1 MGEAEIVLGMEDVA
15 RELAACAR
23 GWEPDAR
30 LLGNVRAADVAIVA
44 DAYPALLARL
54 RDAERERDEARNGKA
69 GIDDILQTLHAQ
81 VAEMCAFAGAS
92 PDAPQDSWTLRDRL
106 VVLVRERTRDDHDYV
121 VACRERDEARAALIQ
136 AQEDH
141 RAAVEGLETYEE
153 RIGDIADHVLGLVAP
168 DVPSII
174 KLDAIERRCGEE
186 RIAAR
191 RAEARVAELEAEAEW
206 KGEQRKHRPFCAT
219 QDDTLRADVARLR
232 AQLAE
237 AREVLQS
244 VEWDSLRWDALTG
257 REQGGYCVVCGG
269 EDPRLDGTGHAP
281 DCRLAAALENS

>member
-191 RAEARVAELEAEAEW
+191 RAE
-206 KGEQRKHRPFCAT
+206 
-219 QDDTLRADVARLR
+219 
-232 AQLAE
+232 E
-237 AREVLQS
+237 AREVLRS

>member
-54 RDAERERDEARNGKA
+54 RDAERELDEARNGKA
-69 GIDDILQTLHAQ
+69 GINDILQTLHAQ

-121 VACRERDEARAALIQ
+121 VACRERDEARAALIR

-141 RAAVEGLETYEE
+141 RAVVEALETYEE
-153 RIGDIADHVLGLVAP
+153 RIGDIADHVLGLV
-168 DVPSII
+168 PSGTPTVV

-191 RAEARVAELEAEAEW
+191 QAEARVAELKGIVSDYEELHDPLIAIADAAEAL
-206 KGEQRKHRPFCAT
+206 RDAT
-219 QDDTLRADVARLR
+219 RARLTG
-232 AQLAE
+232 A
-237 AREVLQS
+237 
-244 VEWDSLRWDALTG
+244 VEDALSK
-257 REQGGYCVVCGG
+257 V
-269 EDPRLDGTGHAP
+269 DAA
-281 DCRLAAALENS
+281 LAARKDGGR

>member
-54 RDAERERDEARNGKA
+54 RDVVRELDEARNGKA
-69 GIDDILQTLHAQ
+69 GINDILQTLHAQ

-121 VACRERDEARAALIQ
+121 VACRERDEARAALIR

-141 RAAVEGLETYEE
+141 RAVVEALETYEE
-153 RIGDIADHVLGLVAP
+153 RIGDIADHVLGLV
-168 DVPSII
+168 PSGTPTVV

-191 RAEARVAELEAEAEW
+191 QAEARVAELKGIVSDYEELHDPLIAIADAAEAL
-206 KGEQRKHRPFCAT
+206 RDAT
-219 QDDTLRADVARLR
+219 RARLTG
-232 AQLAE
+232 A
-237 AREVLQS
+237 
-244 VEWDSLRWDALTG
+244 VEDALSK
-257 REQGGYCVVCGG
+257 V
-269 EDPRLDGTGHAP
+269 DAA
-281 DCRLAAALENS
+281 LAARKDGGR

>member
-54 RDAERERDEARNGKA
+54 RDAERERYEARNGKA

-121 VACRERDEARAALIQ
+121 VACRERDEARAALAETQ
-136 AQEDH
+136 RDYGVTVD
-141 RAAVEGLETYEE
+141 RA
-153 RIGDIADHVLGLVAP
+153 
-168 DVPSII
+168 
-174 KLDAIERRCGEE
+174 LD
-186 RIAAR
+186 
-191 RAEARVAELEAEAEW
+191 AEARVRELEEERDFILNGEFADLTKLRAIADAAEAL
-206 KGEQRKHRPFCAT
+206 RDAT
-219 QDDTLRADVARLR
+219 RARLTG
-232 AQLAE
+232 A
-237 AREVLQS
+237 
-244 VEWDSLRWDALTG
+244 VEDALSK
-257 REQGGYCVVCGG
+257 V
-269 EDPRLDGTGHAP
+269 DAA
-281 DCRLAAALENS
+281 LAARKDGGR

>member
-54 RDAERERDEARNGKA
+54 RDAERERYEARNGKA

-121 VACRERDEARAALIQ
+121 VACRERDEARAALIR

-141 RAAVEGLETYEE
+141 RAVVEALETYEE
-153 RIGDIADHVLGLVAP
+153 RIGDIADHVLGLV
-168 DVPSII
+168 PSGTPTVV

-191 RAEARVAELEAEAEW
+191 QAEARVAEL
-206 KGEQRKHRPFCAT
+206 KGIVSDYEELHDPLIAIAAGIIALRDAT
-219 QDDTLRADVARLR
+219 RARLTG
-232 AQLAE
+232 A
-237 AREVLQS
+237 
-244 VEWDSLRWDALTG
+244 VEDALSK
-257 REQGGYCVVCGG
+257 V
-269 EDPRLDGTGHAP
+269 DAA
-281 DCRLAAALENS
+281 LAARKDGGR